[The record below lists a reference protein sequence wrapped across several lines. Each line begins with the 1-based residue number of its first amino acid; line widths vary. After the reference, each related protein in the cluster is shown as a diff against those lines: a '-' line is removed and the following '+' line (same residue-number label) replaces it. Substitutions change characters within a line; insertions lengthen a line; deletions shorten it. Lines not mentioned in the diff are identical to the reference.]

1 MLAWA
6 RNFFCDAFN
15 SGRGCRL
22 KCGEQA
28 LHDLE
33 GFAGR
38 EDNVF
43 EPLGGAHRGV
53 RWAKWPGRREE
64 YMGAKEL
71 RFVRESAVF
80 AQRSREFSWPVVED
94 GARELWVGDG
104 SRCVEAGLYETRLVS
119 VGSAPQWEMWEVE
132 MVHEAFSKRGVQVHA
147 STCMWRGF
155 IPAEFGV

>member
-1 MLAWA
+1 
-6 RNFFCDAFN
+6 
-15 SGRGCRL
+15 
-22 KCGEQA
+22 
-28 LHDLE
+28 
-33 GFAGR
+33 
-38 EDNVF
+38 
-43 EPLGGAHRGV
+43 
-53 RWAKWPGRREE
+53 
-64 YMGAKEL
+64 MGAKEL

-80 AQRSREFSWPVVED
+80 AKRSREFSWPVVED

>member
-1 MLAWA
+1 
-6 RNFFCDAFN
+6 
-15 SGRGCRL
+15 
-22 KCGEQA
+22 
-28 LHDLE
+28 
-33 GFAGR
+33 
-38 EDNVF
+38 
-43 EPLGGAHRGV
+43 
-53 RWAKWPGRREE
+53 
-64 YMGAKEL
+64 MGAKEL

-147 STCMWRGF
+147 STCIGAVSFRLS
-155 IPAEFGV
+155 V